1 MELWNGGIMLNSE
14 SALSREATIIN
25 ELGLHARS
33 AAKIAKLAQPAAGP
47 VWVAK
52 GDQKADAA
60 SIVDILTLACEK
72 GTRIKIWIENR
83 ADLHILKDITKLVES
98 GFGE

>member
-1 MELWNGGIMLNSE
+1 MTNSAPE
-14 SALSREATIIN
+14 LSREVVIVN

-33 AAKIAKLAQPAAGP
+33 AAKIAALAQNSKAA
-47 VWVAK
+47 VWVQKDAE
-52 GDQKADAA
+52 KADAS

-72 GTRIKIWIENR
+72 GSKITLTIEDK
-83 ADLHILKDITKLVES
+83 ADRPILEDIVNLVET

>member
-1 MELWNGGIMLNSE
+1 MLRRQSN
-14 SALSREATIIN
+14 LSRKVTIIN

-33 AAKIAKLAQPAAGP
+33 AAKIAELANQATTS
-47 VWVAK
+47 VWIMK
-52 GDQKADAA
+52 GAQKADAA

-72 GTRIKIWIENR
+72 GTRITIGIENKV
-83 ADLHILKDITKLVES
+83 DIQILQAITKLVES